1 MSKTHVP
8 LLQVTVRRD
17 ANTITPVTV
26 PPHELTIL
34 RSIFGK
40 ENVQEGEAVG
50 TVELEPSEEHGRL
63 SAKYGAPRVAK
74 IFGDD
79 EGERL
84 AELVEKHATKAPK
97 APAAPKGSKKDDKKA
112 EADESAETTPA
123 Q

>member
-1 MSKTHVP
+1 MSKFHVS

-50 TVELEPSEEHGRL
+50 TVELEASEEHGRL

-97 APAAPKGSKKDDKKA
+97 GGKKDDKKA
-112 EADESAETTPA
+112 EADKSAETTPA